1 MRSGRFLQARLVALM
16 FLEFFVWGAWIV
28 PISSYM
34 NGALGFGG
42 TEIGW
47 ICGASA
53 LGALI
58 SPLCAGYLADRY
70 LATEKALAALHALS
84 AICLFLAVEFR
95 EFPGLM
101 TLIVIDALFFMPTLS
116 LMNNLIFRHLDDGAK
131 FPRIAIG
138 GNAGWIV
145 AGLTVGLVLGE
156 RTGSFFQLA
165 AAAEAVLALY
175 CLTLPHTPPAG
186 ATKSAGEKLGLD
198 AAALLRNPAFLVFAI
213 AIPLVTISKTYYTTW
228 TNAFMAEIA
237 MPKPAA
243 MMTLSQASELATMV
257 VMPWFIAKV
266 GLKNVLVAGMAAWV
280 VRYFLFAATA
290 PAAVVA
296 GLLLHGFSYGF
307 VVTGSSMY
315 AARVAPPEMSARA
328 QSFVTLLILG
338 IGMFAGAQVAGFTG
352 QRYQAGT
359 IAVERPTRDGGR
371 EFARAP
377 LPDWDELAGAGAERI
392 DLVAARSFPQPLTPV
407 GSKGV
412 RYSTVELAAAMRA
425 ADREGDGRLSRDDWR
440 RVRIHDWSR
449 IWTWAAGIAAAACL
463 LFWIWGREPR
473 QWNRQGTSS

>member
-1 MRSGRFLQARLVALM
+1 M

-34 NGALGFGG
+34 NGTLGFGG

-58 SPLCAGYLADRY
+58 SPLCAGYVADRY
-70 LATEKALAALHALS
+70 LATEKALAVLHAAS
-84 AICLFLAVEFR
+84 AICLFLAVQFR

-101 TLIVIDALFFMPTLS
+101 ALIVIDALFFMPTLS
-116 LMNNLIFRHLDDGAK
+116 LMNNLVFRHLEDGTK
-131 FPRIAIG
+131 FPRIAMG

-156 RTGSFFQLA
+156 KTGRFFQLA
-165 AAAEAVLALY
+165 AAAEAVLAVY

-186 ATKSAGEKLGLD
+186 NVKSASEKLGLS
-198 AAALLRNPAFLVFAI
+198 AAGLLKNPAFLVFAI

-228 TNAFMAEIA
+228 TNAFMAELA

-243 MMTLSQASELATMV
+243 MMTLSQLSELGTMI

-266 GLKNVLVAGMAAWV
+266 GLKKVLVVGMAAWT
-280 VRYFLFAATA
+280 VRYLLFAVTA

-315 AARVAPPEMSARA
+315 AARVAPPGMSARA

-338 IGMFAGAQVAGFTG
+338 IGMFAGAQVAGYTG
-352 QRYQAGT
+352 HRYQGVT
-359 IAVERPTRDGGR
+359 VAVERSRGGGQER
-371 EFARAP
+371 VLAP
-377 LPDWDELAGAGAERI
+377 LPSWEEVAGAGPELITLSAAE
-392 DLVAARSFPQPLTPV
+392 AWTQPMTPM
-407 GSKGV
+407 GDRGV
-412 RYSTVELAAAMRA
+412 RYSTAGLTAAMRQ
-425 ADREGDGRLSRDDWR
+425 ADRDGDGRVSREDWR
-440 RVRIHDWSR
+440 LIRIHGWPQ
-449 IWTWAAGIAAAACL
+449 IWTWAAGIAAVACL
-463 LFWIWGREPR
+463 LFWIWGRDPQIWTGEGR
-473 QWNRQGTSS
+473 S